1 MGVLPLVRG
10 VGRGRGAM
18 STPAE
23 RARQG
28 KAARKQA
35 SRSSHGA
42 WIPSADRPD
51 PVAVLEQQGA
61 DRVQELLPIRYAR
74 MSASPFAF
82 LRGAAAVMTGDI
94 AVQRH
99 TGLTV
104 QLSGDAHLLNFG
116 LFASPER
123 TLLFDLN
130 DFDETCPGPFE
141 WDVKRLAASIAVA
154 SRDNGHPENGAREA
168 CLAAVAAYRASMR
181 RLAGLG
187 ELAVWYERT
196 DAHDLLPLI
205 GSARDRKRVAATLD
219 KARRRTSLPALGKL
233 TVEVDGG
240 RRIIHDPPLLEPVSA
255 PDLAAVRKIFGDY
268 RSTLSEERRLLLDR
282 YRFVDA
288 ARKVVGVGS
297 VGTRCHIVLLAGRD
311 ADDPLFLQ
319 IKEAVRSVLE
329 THLPAGPYTHPG
341 HRVVA
346 GQRLLQAA
354 GDIFLGWMTGPQG
367 RAFYWRQLRDMKGSA
382 DVETM
387 SPRELRSYARLCG
400 TALAR
405 AHARSGDR
413 IAIAAYLG
421 GSDTFD
427 RAIVD
432 FALRYAVQNAQDHA
446 ALTEAIASGRV
457 NSAAGPG
464 EAATA
469 LRE

>member
-1 MGVLPLVRG
+1 M
-10 VGRGRGAM
+10 A
-18 STPAE
+18 TPE
-23 RARQG
+23 DRARQG
-28 KAARKQA
+28 KAARKRA

-42 WIPSADRPD
+42 WIPSADRAD
-51 PVAVLEQQGA
+51 PVAVLERQGA

-74 MSASPFAF
+74 MAASPFSF
-82 LRGAAAVMTGDI
+82 LRGAAAVMAGDL
-94 AVQRH
+94 AAQWH

-104 QLSGDAHLLNFG
+104 QLCGDAHLLNFG

-123 TLLFDLN
+123 ALLFDLN
-130 DFDETCPGPFE
+130 DFDETCQGPFE

-154 SRDNGHPENGAREA
+154 SRANGHPENGSRAA

-181 RLAGLG
+181 RLADLG

-196 DAHDLLPLI
+196 DAHALLPLI
-205 GSARDRKRVAATLD
+205 RSTRHRKRAATTLD
-219 KARRRTSLPALGKL
+219 RARRRTSLQALGKL
-233 TVEVDGG
+233 TEEVDGV
-240 RRIIHDPPLLEPVSA
+240 RRIIHDPPLIEPA
-255 PDLAAVRKIFGDY
+255 GAADLAAVRKIFGDY

-282 YRFVDA
+282 YHFVDA

-329 THLPAGPYTHPG
+329 EHLPPGPYVHPG

-354 GDIFLGWMTGPQG
+354 SDIFLGWMTGPQG

-382 DVETM
+382 DVESM
-387 SPRELRSYARLCG
+387 SATELRSYARLCG

-427 RAIVD
+427 RAITD
-432 FALRYAVQNAQDHA
+432 FALRYATQNAADHA
-446 ALTEAIASGRV
+446 ALTEAITSGRLTTT
-457 NSAAGPG
+457 APDG
-464 EAATA
+464 AT